1 MKVRMTANGITRLA
15 NSPIKAPASIRATPK
30 SHRSRLKLLPGKSV
44 RYQGDGLELAG
55 SAYGDPAAPPVLF
68 FHGGGQ
74 SRNAWIGSARTVAN
88 AGYYGVSF
96 DLRGHGDSDWAS
108 DGDYL
113 LDAFGRDVE
122 RLLTQ
127 FDRPVTLVGASRGG
141 QAALVGGSRHP
152 ERVRLIMLADV
163 SPDMRDDGV
172 DGIRAF
178 FADGET
184 GFDTLDQA
192 ADSLSRHL
200 DQARIADAG
209 KLARSMRQDETGR
222 WHWRWDPATGR
233 REFLHPVSENESL
246 LAAAAQ
252 VKSPLVMVRAELS
265 HLLTD
270 AGVDHFQRLAP
281 QLEVVT
287 AMGVGHMFTADRND
301 GFAAQ
306 LLDQLAK
313 TPERKI
319 A

>member
-1 MKVRMTANGITRLA
+1 MAGRI
-15 NSPIKAPASIRATPK
+15 
-30 SHRSRLKLLPGKSV
+30 V

-74 SRNAWIGSARTVAN
+74 SRNAWLGSARTVAE
-88 AGYYGVSF
+88 AGYYGISF
-96 DLRGHGDSDWAS
+96 DLRGHGDSDWAA

-141 QAALVGGSRHP
+141 QSALVGGARHP
-152 ERVRLIMLADV
+152 KRVRLIMLADV
-163 SPDMRDDGV
+163 APDMRDDGV

-178 FADGET
+178 FAEGAA
-184 GFDTLDQA
+184 GFATLDQA

-200 DQARIADAG
+200 AQPRMADAG
-209 KLARSMRQDETGR
+209 KLARSMRQDDAGR

-233 REFLHPVSENESL
+233 AEFLHPPSENASL

-252 VKSPLVMVRAELS
+252 VNSPLVLVRAELS

-270 AGVDHFQRLAP
+270 EGVATFKRLAP
-281 QLEVVT
+281 QLDIVI
-287 AMGVGHMFTADRND
+287 APGVGHMFTADRND

-306 LLDQLAK
+306 LLDRLAR
-313 TPERKI
+313 TAERI
-319 A
+319 IT